1 MRRIWVFDFDGTL
14 SQLVEDRYEAVMISG
29 ARALL
34 EELAD
39 NEHHLVAILSSRT
52 LEDLQSRAVVGGV
65 YLGGSS
71 GMFWRTPNGDVVSIN
86 PGVAEGI
93 RGRRRVV
100 LPLLTEL
107 LRPYEVDLED
117 KGASIT
123 IHYRTVPASEQ
134 PLLRRLIQAFCLN
147 HRMAY
152 YEGPFALEIRLHE
165 SIKKREGLK
174 ALLEILG
181 DGALPE
187 DVFFAGDDEN
197 DADAMEWLVG
207 RGGTAV
213 TVGGRIELAGA
224 TAVANP
230 HELLDLV
237 RTRQQLASH

>member
-1 MRRIWVFDFDGTL
+1 
-14 SQLVEDRYEAVMISG
+14 
-29 ARALL
+29 
-34 EELAD
+34 
-39 NEHHLVAILSSRT
+39 
-52 LEDLQSRAVVGGV
+52 
-65 YLGGSS
+65 
-71 GMFWRTPNGDVVSIN
+71 
-86 PGVAEGI
+86 
-93 RGRRRVV
+93 VV

-117 KGASIT
+117 KGATIT
-123 IHYRTVPASEQ
+123 IHYRTVPADEQ

-147 HRMAY
+147 HRMSY

-181 DGALPE
+181 DSALPE
-187 DVFFAGDDEN
+187 EVFFAGDDEN
-197 DADAMEWLVG
+197 DADAMQWLVS

-213 TVGGRIELAGA
+213 TVGGRIEVAGA

-237 RTRQQLASH
+237 RARHQLASN